1 MVARSK
7 AHEKNGGLKAKM
19 AMEKPATSLNRRAL
33 VIAHDFSVLVVAW
46 LGARLLSIWLI
57 SDQPVS
63 WPQLA
68 VEVNLIL
75 IIQGFLQ
82 WRAGLYRG
90 VWRFASLPDLGN
102 LLRAAIL
109 GAVAGIA
116 VMLLLDVPLEVMLLV
131 VWAFPAILL
140 LLLSLPRLTYRI
152 FKDMRSE
159 VHERRVTQR
168 TLILGAGRSG
178 QLLLPELRRRGRY
191 DVVGYVDDDEQLRGK
206 LVSDLPVLGPITRL
220 SRVCREAA
228 IDLVVIAIPSATNY
242 QMQRIVSFCEAAGVE
257 FKTLPTL
264 KQMGAT
270 LTRFDDL
277 KPVAIEDLLGRD
289 PVSLDWDALRAGLA
303 GRRVLVTGGG
313 GSIGAELCRQIARL
327 DPASL
332 VILDN
337 CEYNLYRV
345 DYRLRSEFRDLV
357 IETVLGDICDSATVG
372 NVMGKGRPDVVF
384 HAAAYKHLPMLQNQ
398 AREAFRNNV
407 LGTKRVADAAVM
419 HGVET
424 FVLISTDKA
433 VNPSNVMGATKR
445 VAELYCQHVNQ
456 QSTTRFITVRFGNVL
471 NSTGSVVPLFN
482 EQIRQGGPVTVT
494 HPDITRYFMTIAE
507 AGQLILQAAVL
518 GRGGEVFVLD
528 MGEPVRISYLAEQLV
543 RLAGKEPGQDIEI
556 IYTGLRPGEKLFE
569 ELFHEHEP
577 HANTEHEKIFLSRST
592 LDQSSLAALIGHL
605 QAAERASQGY
615 DTVLLNDLLLKMVP
629 EMGRKPSRRD
639 SKVIPLAG

>member
-1 MVARSK
+1 METPVA
-7 AHEKNGGLKAKM
+7 G
-19 AMEKPATSLNRRAL
+19 LNRRAL
-33 VIAHDFSVLVVAW
+33 VIAHDFLVLVLAW
-46 LGARLLSIWLI
+46 LGARWLTNLVVGDA
-57 SDQPVS
+57 SVS
-63 WPQLA
+63 WQQLA

-131 VWAFPAILL
+131 VWAFPGMLL

-191 DVVGYVDDDEQLRGK
+191 DVVGYLDDDERLRGK
-206 LVSDLPVLGPITRL
+206 LVMDLPVLGPITRL

-228 IDLVVIAIPSATNY
+228 IDLVVIAIPSATNQ
-242 QMQRIVSFCEAAGVE
+242 QMQRIVSHCENADVE

-289 PVSLDWDALRAGLA
+289 PVSLDWDGLRAGLA

-345 DYRLRSEFRDLV
+345 DYRLRSEFRDLI
-357 IETVLGDICDSATVG
+357 IETVLGDICDSATVE
-372 NVMGKGRPDVVF
+372 NVMTKSRPEVVF

-407 LGTKRVADAAVM
+407 LGTKRVADAALT
-419 HGVET
+419 HAVET

-433 VNPSNVMGATKR
+433 VNPTNVMGATKR
-445 VAELYCQHVNQ
+445 IAELYCQHINR
-456 QSTTRFITVRFGNVL
+456 QSDARFITVRFGNVL

-507 AGQLILQAAVL
+507 AGQLILQAGVL
-518 GRGGEVFVLD
+518 GQGGEVFVLD
-528 MGEPVRISYLAEQLV
+528 MGEPVRIGYLAEQLI
-543 RLAGKEPGQDIEI
+543 RLAGKEPGEDIEI

-577 HANTEHEKIFLSRST
+577 HANTEHEKIFLSRSALSHSA
-592 LDQSSLAALIGHL
+592 LDRVMAHL
-605 QAAERASQGY
+605 QEAERASQRY
-615 DTVLLNDLLLKMVP
+615 DTARLNELLVAMVP
-629 EMGRKPSRRD
+629 EIAKQPPRRQ
-639 SKVIPLAG
+639 SKVVPLAG